1 MVIICSRRGWFL
13 CRTLSSKKLK
23 AHIGKSEMRRGRV
36 KVYISVGFLHISEI
50 NKILG
55 KVGITNMAYLTTT
68 GSGQPVLILKEG
80 TTRSR
85 GKEAQRNN
93 IMAARVIGEVLKTTL
108 GPRGMDKM
116 LIDSLGDITIT
127 NDGAAILKEIDVE
140 HPAAKMMVEIAKT
153 QDDMV
158 GDGTTSAVVLA
169 SELLKRA
176 EELLEQNIHPTILVS
191 GFRKAS
197 QKAIEVINKTA
208 VPLDINDRKTL
219 LKVALTSMSSK
230 AIGGAKDHLAEIS
243 IDAVKQIAEQRGEKT
258 IADIDNIQ
266 LIKKTGK
273 SLLETELIQGIIID
287 KEVVNPGMLKM
298 KENAKIALIDSALE
312 IEKTEISAE
321 IRIKDPTQMKAFL
334 DQENDMMQ
342 DMVVKIKA
350 SGANVIFCQKGIDDM
365 VQHFLAKEGIIAAR
379 RVKESDME
387 KLARATGGR
396 IISDLDDLKKA
407 DLGSAGLVEERK
419 IGDDKM
425 IFVEKCKDPHS
436 VAILIR
442 AGLER
447 MVDEAERA
455 MTDSLSVVSDV
466 IENSQIVPGGGAIEI
481 EIAKELR
488 KYATKVGGREQLAV
502 EAFADAVEVIP
513 RTLAEN
519 AGLEPIDI
527 LVELRSTHDKADGK
541 FTGINVF
548 TGKLQDSVANG
559 VIEPIVVKEQAI
571 KSAAESAAMILRIDD
586 VITAKAPK
594 APAGGPGG
602 MPGGMGEE

>member
-1 MVIICSRRGWFL
+1 
-13 CRTLSSKKLK
+13 
-23 AHIGKSEMRRGRV
+23 
-36 KVYISVGFLHISEI
+36 
-50 NKILG
+50 
-55 KVGITNMAYLTTT
+55 MAYLTTT

-158 GDGTTSAVVLA
+158 GDGTTSAVVLS
-169 SELLKRA
+169 SELLKKA
-176 EELLEQNIHPTILVS
+176 EELLEQNIHPTTLVS

-208 VPLDINDRKTL
+208 QPLDINDKKVL
-219 LKVALTSMSSK
+219 LKVALTAMSSK
-230 AIGGAKDHLAEIS
+230 SLGSARDHLAEIS
-243 IDAVKQIAEQRGEKT
+243 IDAVKQITEQRGDKT

-273 SLLETELIQGIIID
+273 SLLETQLIKGIIID
-287 KEVVNPGMLKM
+287 KEIVNPGMPKS
-298 KENAKIALIDSALE
+298 KENAKIALLDSALE

-334 DQENDMMQ
+334 DQETSMLQ
-342 DMVVKIKA
+342 DMVTKLKT
-350 SGANVIFCQKGIDDM
+350 SGATVIFCQKGIDDM

-387 KLARATGGR
+387 KLARATSGR
-396 IISDLDDLKKA
+396 IVSDLDDLA
-407 DLGSAGLVEERK
+407 VDDLGFAGIVEERK
-419 IGDDKM
+419 IGDDKL
-425 IFVEKCKDPHS
+425 IFVEKCKDPHA

-447 MVDEAERA
+447 LVDEAERA

-466 IENSQIVPGGGAIEI
+466 IEDNQIVPGGGAIEI

-527 LVELRSTHDKADGK
+527 LVELRSTHDKNEGK
-541 FTGINVF
+541 FKGLNVY
-548 TGKLQDSVANG
+548 TGKLQDSIENG
-559 VIEPIVVKEQAI
+559 VIEPILVKEQAI
-571 KSAAESAAMILRIDD
+571 KSASESAALILRIDD

-602 MPGGMGEE
+602 MGED

>member
-1 MVIICSRRGWFL
+1 
-13 CRTLSSKKLK
+13 
-23 AHIGKSEMRRGRV
+23 
-36 KVYISVGFLHISEI
+36 
-50 NKILG
+50 
-55 KVGITNMAYLTTT
+55 MAYLTTT

-116 LIDSLGDITIT
+116 LIDGLGDITIT

-169 SELLKRA
+169 SELLRKA
-176 EELLEQNIHPTILVS
+176 EELLDQNIHPTILVS
-191 GFRKAS
+191 GYRKAS
-197 QKAIEVINKTA
+197 QKAIEVINKIA
-208 VPLDINDRKTL
+208 EPLDINDRKKL

-230 AIGGAKDHLAEIS
+230 AVGAAKEHLAEIS
-243 IDAVKQIAEQRGEKT
+243 IDAVTQIAEQRGEKT

-273 SLLETELIQGIIID
+273 SLLETQLIRGIIID
-287 KEVVNPGMLKM
+287 KEVVNPGMPKTIQ
-298 KENAKIALIDSALE
+298 NAKIALLDSALE
-312 IEKTEISAE
+312 IEKTEITAE
-321 IRIKDPTQMKAFL
+321 IRIKDPSQMKAFL
-334 DQENDMMQ
+334 DQENDIMQ
-342 DMVVKIKA
+342 NMVKKVKA
-350 SGANVIFCQKGIDDM
+350 SGADVIFCQKGIDDM
-365 VQHFLAKEGIIAAR
+365 VQHFLSKEGIMAAR

-396 IISDLDDLKKA
+396 ISSNLDDLKKE
-407 DLGSAGLVEERK
+407 DLGTAGLVEERK

-466 IENSQIVPGGGAIEI
+466 IENNRIVPGGGAVEI

-527 LVELRSTHDKADGK
+527 LVELRSTHDKEDGK
-541 FTGINVF
+541 NKGINVF
-548 TGKLQDSVANG
+548 TGKLQNSIDNG

-586 VITAKAPK
+586 IITAKAPK
-594 APAGGPGG
+594 GPAGG
-602 MPGGMGEE
+602 MPGGMGE